1 MAEKSSQ
8 HLLPVVYQRAFADH
22 ARPPALPASAP
33 FEPRVWLIPRT
44 LRSPGRA
51 KAPKNAFVA
60 TRFYNLA
67 ADDPRR
73 PIVEEGL
80 SRLEA
85 RYGALLPVLAARAE
99 PKLTQFIDLV
109 VFVGGLRFRMP
120 GQIDHW
126 QKQYDDLAR
135 IHRHVE
141 RANTGAES
149 QSDRMFGVQG
159 DMAKRLLLGN
169 AGSYAKVVA
178 PGGWSS

>member
-1 MAEKSSQ
+1 M
-8 HLLPVVYQRAFADH
+8 
-22 ARPPALPASAP
+22 
-33 FEPRVWLIPRT
+33 
-44 LRSPGRA
+44 
-51 KAPKNAFVA
+51 A